1 MANRTKFTL
10 KKREKFLEILS
21 KTSNVSE
28 AAKAVGMSRH
38 GVYDVRNT
46 NAGFAKE
53 WDDAVE
59 TGLDALEREAIRR
72 GMEGVEEPVFYQGD
86 EVARVRKYSD
96 TLLIFMLKG
105 GRPEKFRE
113 NLALQ
118 HSGEMSVNIKGYAIV
133 SPDDWPENSDT

>member
-1 MANRTKFTL
+1 MANRTKLTL
-10 KKREKFLEILS
+10 KKREKFVEILS

-28 AAKAVGMSRH
+28 AAKSVGMSRTA
-38 GVYDVRNT
+38 VYHARELDK
-46 NAGFAKE
+46 AFALA

-72 GMEGVEEPVFYQGD
+72 GMEGVEEPVFYEGV

-105 GRPEKFRE
+105 GRPAKYRDNQMIEHKGSIE
-113 NLALQ
+113 V
-118 HSGEMSVNIKGYAIV
+118 EYVN
-133 SPDDWPENSDT
+133 DWRNPQE